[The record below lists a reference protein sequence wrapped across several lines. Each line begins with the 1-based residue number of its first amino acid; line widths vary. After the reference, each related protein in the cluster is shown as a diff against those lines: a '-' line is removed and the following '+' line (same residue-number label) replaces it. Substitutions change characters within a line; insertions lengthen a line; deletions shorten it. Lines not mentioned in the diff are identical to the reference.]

1 MDRPLLQ
8 LSDEPTEE
16 ELHQRIAFYKA
27 RLMDI
32 QKAPEGSP
40 HRRGWREVSRRL
52 QECRRR
58 LSALQA
64 RRRNGRI
71 LYTRRPSMAGAVR
84 DRGRSSPAGPAEA
97 RSV

>member
-1 MDRPLLQ
+1 MNQPLLHVNED
-8 LSDEPTEE
+8 LTEE

-40 HRRGWREVSRRL
+40 HRRGQQEVSRRL
-52 QECRRR
+52 QESRRS

-64 RRRNGRI
+64 RRR
-71 LYTRRPSMAGAVR
+71 A
-84 DRGRSSPAGPAEA
+84 GRSLGSRRHAEQHPPPHRAETPA
-97 RSV
+97 R